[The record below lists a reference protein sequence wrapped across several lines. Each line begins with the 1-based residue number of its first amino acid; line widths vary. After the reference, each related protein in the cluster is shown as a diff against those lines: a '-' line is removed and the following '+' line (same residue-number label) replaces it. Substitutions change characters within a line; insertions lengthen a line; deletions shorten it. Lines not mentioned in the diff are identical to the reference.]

1 MLALCGLTLLMTA
14 MDCYYPG
21 PSFEDKVFE
30 IEYDTPQGSPDGS
43 QIVFSYAW
51 NLFAVESDG
60 SDIRRLTGDWTGT
73 KDQTVEKFSGIN
85 VSPDISPDGS
95 QIAYTSFE

>member
-21 PSFEDKVFE
+21 PRFKDQVFE
-30 IEYDTPQGSPDGS
+30 IEHDTPKWSPDGS
-43 QIVFSYAW
+43 QIVFSHAW

-60 SDIRRLTGDWTGT
+60 SSIKRLTGGWTGT
-73 KDQTVEKFSGIN
+73 KDQTVEKYLRN
-85 VSPDISPDGS
+85 QCVP
-95 QIAYTSFE
+95 